1 MYATAVTKTL
11 ALRIDA
17 ADADDFESAAGWAA
31 HHWNELGFGTG
42 TPFWVEA
49 AADDGRDAVI
59 AQGVEGE
66 AALAG

>member
-1 MYATAVTKTL
+1 MYSITVTKTL
-11 ALRIDA
+11 ALRIDV
-17 ADADDFESAAGWAA
+17 ADADDFEFAAGWAA
-31 HHWNELGFGTG
+31 AHWNELGFGAG

-66 AALAG
+66 AALAE

>member
-1 MYATAVTKTL
+1 MYAITVTKTL
-11 ALRIDA
+11 ALRIGV
-17 ADADDFESAAGWAA
+17 ADADDFEAAAGWAVA
-31 HHWNELGFGTG
+31 HWDELGFGTG

-59 AQGVEGE
+59 VQGVEGE